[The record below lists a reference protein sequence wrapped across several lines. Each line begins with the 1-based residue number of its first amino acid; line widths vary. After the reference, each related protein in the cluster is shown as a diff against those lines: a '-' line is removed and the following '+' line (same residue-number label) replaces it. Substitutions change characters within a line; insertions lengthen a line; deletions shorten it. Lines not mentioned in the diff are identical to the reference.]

1 MKSNK
6 EQKEKK
12 CEILEKKEINE
23 YFSFFKI
30 QNKEDGNIYY
40 IKKIK
45 LREESE
51 EELEKISEEFKILT
65 TINSEYIFKY
75 VKSFI
80 KNENFNIVM
89 EYYDELSLR
98 KLINKYKIEKGFI
111 KQKNILNLIKYICLG
126 IKAIHEKRIIHGN
139 LTPENIY
146 ITKDKKIKIGNFDI
160 FKQLN
165 NYNDYLLVNNNDFSN
180 YVAPEII
187 KGENISNKVDIWSL
201 GCILYELCELDYC
214 FKHDNI
220 LCLNNKIINEKN
232 PKINLKIYETEIQ
245 NLIDSMLKKDPK
257 ERPNIDEIYNIVLK
271 YCENKKN
278 KKCEE
283 SEIKIVLEITE
294 EDLNNN
300 IYFLDNT
307 DYEDENGSKHY
318 HDSLKELDET
328 KVELFI
334 DKKKYKFQKYFNFH
348 VAKEYEIILK
358 FYNYLNDCN
367 NMFYNCKNIKSLDLT
382 KLNTK
387 NTTNMNNMFYK
398 CEKMSNINISNLNTK
413 NVISMKNMFSKCL
426 NLTQINLNS
435 FDTQNVINMSGMFF
449 GCEKLNSINILNFN
463 TNKVNDMSN
472 LFRNCSQLKNI
483 DLSSIN
489 TSKVKNMSGMFS
501 MCENIEKLD
510 LSNFDTNNV
519 ENMDEMFSFCE
530 NLKCVIL
537 NSFSAI
543 NLKSMEKMFYNCNSL
558 INLDLSNFKTQNVEN
573 MNKIFYGCKRMEI
586 LNISDFNLSK
596 EKIFNQ
602 MFFNCN
608 NLKTIIIDKNNNML
622 EKALKEEKINPEIIK
637 I

>member
-1 MKSNK
+1 MKDNK
-6 EQKEKK
+6 EQNKKK

-23 YFSFFKI
+23 YISFLKI

-45 LREESE
+45 LREESNE
-51 EELEKISEEFKILT
+51 DLEKIINEFKILS

-80 KNENFNIVM
+80 KNENFNVVM

-111 KQKNILNLIKYICLG
+111 KQKNISNLIKYICLG
-126 IKAIHEKRIIHGN
+126 IKAIQEKRIIHGN
-139 LTPENIY
+139 LTPDNIY
-146 ITKDKKIKIGNFDI
+146 ITKDKKIKLGNFGL

-165 NYNDYLLVNNNDFSN
+165 NYNDYILTNNNDFYN

-220 LCLNNKIINEKN
+220 VCLNNRIINEKN

-257 ERPNIDEIYNIVLK
+257 ERPNIDEVYNIVLK

-283 SEIKIVLEITE
+283 NEIKMVLEIND
-294 EDLNNN
+294 EDLHSN

-307 DYEDENGSKHY
+307 DYEDENGVKHY

-348 VAKEYEIILK
+348 DVKEYEIIIK
-358 FYNYLNDCN
+358 FHNYLNDCS
-367 NMFYNCKNIKSLDLT
+367 NMFYNCKNIKSLDLS

-387 NTTNMNNMFYK
+387 DATNMNNMFYK
-398 CEKMSNINISNLNTK
+398 CEKLKDINISNLNTK
-413 NVISMKNMFSKCL
+413 NVNTMKNMFSYCK
-426 NLTQINLNS
+426 NLTQINMDS
-435 FDTQNVINMSGMFF
+435 FDTQSVISMGGMFF
-449 GCEKLNSINILNFN
+449 GCENLNSINILNFT
-463 TNKVNDMSN
+463 TNNVIDMSN
-472 LFRNCSQLKNI
+472 LFRNCSKIKNI
-483 DLSSIN
+483 DLSTIN

-501 MCENIEKLD
+501 MCDNIEKLD

-530 NLKCVIL
+530 NLNCVIL
-537 NSFSAI
+537 NSFSTI
-543 NLKSMEKMFYNCNSL
+543 NLKNMEKMFYNCNSL
-558 INLDLSNFKTQNVEN
+558 INLDLSSFITDNVEN
-573 MNKIFYGCKRMEI
+573 MGKIFYGCKNIEI
-586 LNISDFNLSK
+586 LNLSK
-596 EKIFNQ
+596 FNIRNEKIFNQ

-608 NLKTIIIDKNNNML
+608 NLKTIIINKNNNKI
-622 EKALKEEKINPEIIK
+622 EKVLKEEKINPEIIR